1 MFITT
6 IWEKIKELVNKM
18 VGPKSIE
25 QVYHLSP
32 IISNDMLNAINLWG
46 DMYSD
51 KSPWLKQGVNGDP
64 VTIVSMGLASLISS
78 EMARTAV
85 LEMKVEINAPVAEV
99 EEKVDTPPEMKE
111 LDKITGV
118 SSDTVKKDVQVGTSD
133 RADYLNRQFDKV
145 RNSIRR
151 QLEYGIAKGGLV
163 IKPYVVFPTTNGKP
177 EVAENNAN
185 KGVAKPTA
193 DTKGGVQSSNIGNT
207 NAEKKNITEDEDI
220 NKPKIEFDYV
230 QADEF
235 YPMAFDGS
243 DRLTE
248 AAFAQRKQDKNI
260 TYTRIEYHKLVGDTV
275 TIENRVFRSENNG
288 NVNYFDTDLG
298 QEVSLKSV
306 PEWAGLER
314 RTTIRN
320 VDRLL
325 FAYFRMP
332 EANTIDPHSPLG
344 VSGFSRAVRL
354 IEQADKQFSRMLWEF
369 EGGELAID
377 VDRLAFKEIE
387 DSQGNE
393 HTVRPVM
400 QERLFRKIDLN
411 QEETYNVF
419 SPPLRD
425 ASLINGL
432 NTILMRIEDV
442 TGLSRGTI
450 SDASAE
456 ARTATELKILRQR
469 SYSSNAELQKSLES
483 ALKDV
488 IYIMNVYCDIYDI
501 TPDGEYSVGFEWDDS
516 ILVDVEAELG
526 KRITLMQN
534 GLSSKLENRM
544 WYFGETEA
552 QAKEALMKID
562 KESLQAIQ
570 QNMQIQNEYGQ
581 ETQNNKNTNSIQST
595 EQSKENK
602 QEQKKKNTEM
612 KNENE
617 Q

>member
-6 IWEKIKELVNKM
+6 IWEKIKELINKM

-25 QVYHLSP
+25 QVYHLTP
-32 IISNDMLNAINLWG
+32 IISNEMIDAINLWG
-46 DMYSD
+46 DMYKD
-51 KSPWLKQGVNGDP
+51 LSPWLKEGVNGDP
-64 VTIVSMGLASLISS
+64 VSIVSMGLPSLIAS

-85 LEMKVEINAPVAEV
+85 LEMKVEITAPIAEV
-99 EEKVDTPPEMKE
+99 EEKIEAAPDMKE

-133 RADYLNRQFDKV
+133 RADYLDRQFDKV
-145 RNSIRR
+145 RRAIRR

-163 IKPYVVFPTTNGKP
+163 IKPYPVFPVGYKP
-177 EVAENNAN
+177 GATEGEPPAPTETA
-185 KGVAKPTA
+185 TA
-193 DTKGGVQSSNIGNT
+193 DNSKGAVNSSNIGNT
-207 NAEKKNITEDEDI
+207 NAEKKNITTDEDI
-220 NKPKIEFDYV
+220 DKPKIEFDYV

-243 DRLTE
+243 DKLTE
-248 AAFAQRKQDKNI
+248 AAFAQRKQDKNV
-260 TYTRIEYHKLVGDTV
+260 TYTRIEYHKLVGDSV
-275 TIENRVFRSENNG
+275 IIENRVFKSTNNG
-288 NVNYFDTDLG
+288 SQNYYDTDLG
-298 QEVSLKSV
+298 EEVSLKSV
-306 PEWAGLER
+306 PEWSGLER
-314 RTTIRN
+314 RTTIKN

-344 VSGFSRAVRL
+344 VSGFSRAVKL

-469 SYSSNAELQKSLES
+469 SYSSNAELQKALES

-488 IYIMNVYCDIYDI
+488 IYIMNVYCDLYKI
-501 TPDGEYSVGFEWDDS
+501 TPDGEYNASFEWDDS

-552 QAKEALMKID
+552 QAREALMKID
-562 KESLQAIQ
+562 RESLQAIQ
-570 QNMQIQNEYGQ
+570 QNMQIQNQYGQ
-581 ETQNNKNTNSIQST
+581 EMQNNKDTNTMQST
-595 EQSKENK
+595 EKSVENK
-602 QEQKKKNTEM
+602 QEQKKQNTEM
-612 KNENE
+612 KNSNE

>member
-6 IWEKIKELVNKM
+6 IWEKIKELINKM

-25 QVYHLSP
+25 QVYHLTP
-32 IISNDMLNAINLWG
+32 IISNEMIDAINLWG
-46 DMYSD
+46 DMYKD
-51 KSPWLKQGVNGDP
+51 LSPWLKQGVNGDP
-64 VTIVSMGLASLISS
+64 VSIVSMGLPSLIAS

-85 LEMKVEINAPVAEV
+85 LEMKVEITAPIAEV
-99 EEKVDTPPEMKE
+99 EEKIDTAPDMKE

-118 SSDTVKKDVQVGTSD
+118 SSDTIKKDVQVGTSD
-133 RADYLNRQFDKV
+133 RADYLDRQFDKV
-145 RNSIRR
+145 RRAIRR

-163 IKPYVVFPTTNGKP
+163 IKPYPVFPVGYKP
-177 EVAENNAN
+177 GATEGEPPAPTETA
-185 KGVAKPTA
+185 TA
-193 DTKGGVQSSNIGNT
+193 DNSKGAVNSSNIGNT
-207 NAEKKNITEDEDI
+207 NAEKKNITTDEDI
-220 NKPKIEFDYV
+220 DKPKIEFDYV

-243 DRLTE
+243 DKLTE
-248 AAFAQRKQDKNI
+248 AAFAQRKQDKNV
-260 TYTRIEYHKLVGDTV
+260 TYTRIEYHKLVGDSV
-275 TIENRVFRSENNG
+275 IIENRVFKSTNNG
-288 NVNYFDTDLG
+288 SQNYYDTDLG
-298 QEVSLKSV
+298 EEVSLKAV
-306 PEWAGLER
+306 PEWSGLER
-314 RTTIRN
+314 RTTIKN

-344 VSGFSRAVRL
+344 VSGFSRAVKL

-469 SYSSNAELQKSLES
+469 SYSSNAELQKALES

-488 IYIMNVYCDIYDI
+488 IYIMNVYCDLYKI
-501 TPDGEYSVGFEWDDS
+501 TPDGEYNASFEWDDS

-552 QAKEALMKID
+552 QAREALMKID
-562 KESLQAIQ
+562 RESLQAIQ
-570 QNMQIQNEYGQ
+570 QNMQIQNQYGQ
-581 ETQNNKNTNSIQST
+581 EMQNNKDTNTMQST
-595 EQSKENK
+595 QKSVENK
-602 QEQKKKNTEM
+602 QEQKKQNTEM
-612 KNENE
+612 KNSNE

>member
-1 MFITT
+1 
-6 IWEKIKELVNKM
+6 M

-25 QVYHLSP
+25 QVYHLTP
-32 IISNDMLNAINLWG
+32 IISNEMMDAINLWG
-46 DMYSD
+46 DMYTD
-51 KSPWLKQGVNGDP
+51 KSPWLHEGVNGDP
-64 VTIVSMGLASLISS
+64 ITIVSMGLAPLIAS

-85 LEMKVEINAPVAEV
+85 LEMKVEITAPTQEV
-99 EEKVDTPPEMKE
+99 EETVDISPNMKE

-118 SSDTVKKDVQVGTSD
+118 NSEKVKKDVPIGTPD
-133 RADYLNRQFDKV
+133 RAEYLDKQFDKV
-145 RNSIRR
+145 RRAIRR

-163 IKPYVVFPTTNGKP
+163 IKPYVVFPPNSEKTATT
-177 EVAENNAN
+177 
-185 KGVAKPTA
+185 
-193 DTKGGVQSSNIGNT
+193 TKNTVKSGVQSSNIGNT
-207 NAEKKNITEDEDI
+207 NAEKKSVTEDEDI
-220 NKPKIEFDYV
+220 KKPKIEFDYV

-243 DRLTE
+243 DKLTE
-248 AAFAQRKQDKNI
+248 AAFAQRKQDKNV
-260 TYTRIEYHKLVGDTV
+260 TYTRIEYHKLEGDHV
-275 TIENRVFRSENNG
+275 VIENRVFRSTNNG
-288 NVNYFDTDLG
+288 NQNYFDTDLG
-298 QEVSLKSV
+298 EEVSLKAV
-306 PEWAGLER
+306 PEWSGLER
-314 RTTIRN
+314 HTIITG

-344 VSGFSRAVRL
+344 VSGFSRAVQL
-354 IEQADKQFSRMLWEF
+354 IKQADMQFSRMLWEF
-369 EGGELAID
+369 EGGELAVD
-377 VDRLAFKEIE
+377 VDRLAFKEME

-393 HTVRPVM
+393 HTVRPVL

-411 QEETYNVF
+411 KDETYNVF
-419 SPPLRD
+419 APPLRD

-432 NTILMRIEDV
+432 NAILMRIEDV

-469 SYSSNAELQKSLES
+469 SYSSNAELQKSLET

-488 IYIMNVYCDIYDI
+488 IYIMNVYCDLYEI
-501 TPDGEYSVGFEWDDS
+501 TPEGEYNASFEWDDS
-516 ILVDVEAELG
+516 ILVDIEAELG

-544 WYFGETEA
+544 WYFGETEE
-552 QAKEALMKID
+552 QARDALMKID

-570 QNMQIQNEYGQ
+570 QNMMIQNKYGT
-581 ETQNNKNTNSIQST
+581 EVQNNKNTNTIQST
-595 EQSKENK
+595 EKAKTNK
-602 QEQKKKNTEM
+602 QEQKEKNTEM
-612 KNENE
+612 KNSNE

>member
-32 IISNDMLNAINLWG
+32 IISNEMMDAINLWG
-46 DMYSD
+46 DMYTD
-51 KSPWLKQGVNGDP
+51 KSPWLHSGVNGDP
-64 VTIVSMGLASLISS
+64 VEVVSMGLASLIAS

-85 LEMKVEINAPVAEV
+85 LEMKVEINAPVAEI
-99 EEKVDTPPEMKE
+99 EEKVDTTPEMKE

-118 SSDTVKKDVQVGTSD
+118 NSDTMKKDVQIGTSD

-145 RNSIRR
+145 RRAIRR
-151 QLEYGIAKGGLV
+151 QLEYGIAKGGLI
-163 IKPYVVFPTTNGKP
+163 IKPYVVFPKGDTKTDNTP
-177 EVAENNAN
+177 E
-185 KGVAKPTA
+185 KPTVNK
-193 DTKGGVQSSNIGNT
+193 KGGVNSSNIGNT
-207 NAEKKNITEDEDI
+207 NAEKKHITEDEDI

-235 YPMAFDGS
+235 YPMAFDG
-243 DRLTE
+243 DNKITE
-248 AAFAQRKQDKNI
+248 AAFSQRKQDKNV
-260 TYTRIEYHKLVGDTV
+260 TYTRIEYHKLVGNKV
-275 TIENRVFRSENNG
+275 TIENRVFKSTNNG
-288 NVNYFDTDLG
+288 NLNYFDTDLG
-298 QEVSLKSV
+298 EEVSLKSV

-314 RTTIRN
+314 HTTIEN

-332 EANTIDPHSPLG
+332 QANTIDPHSPLG
-344 VSGFSRAVRL
+344 VSGFSRAVKL

-377 VDRLAFKEIE
+377 VDRLAFKEME

-393 HTVRPVM
+393 HTVRPVL

-411 QEETYNVF
+411 KDETYNIF

-469 SYSSNAELQKSLES
+469 SYSSNAEIQKALED

-501 TPDGEYSVGFEWDDS
+501 TPEGQYSASFEWDDS

-544 WYFGETEA
+544 WYFGETES
-552 QAKEALMKID
+552 QAEEALMKIN
-562 KESLQAIQ
+562 KESLQAIE
-570 QNMQIQNEYGQ
+570 QNMLIQNKYGT

-595 EQSKENK
+595 EQANQNK

-617 Q
+617 P

>member
-32 IISNDMLNAINLWG
+32 IISNEMIDAINLWG
-46 DMYSD
+46 DMYKD
-51 KSPWLKQGVNGDP
+51 KSPWLKTGVPGDP
-64 VTIVSMGLASLISS
+64 VSIVSMGLPSLIAS

-85 LEMKVEINAPVAEV
+85 LEMKVEINAPIAEV
-99 EEKVDTPPEMKE
+99 EEKVNTAPNIKE
-111 LDKITGV
+111 LDEITGV
-118 SSDTVKKDVQVGTSD
+118 SSDTVKKEVQVGTSD
-133 RADYLNRQFDKV
+133 RADYLDRQFDKV
-145 RNSIRR
+145 RRAIRR

-163 IKPYVVFPTTNGKP
+163 IKPYPVFPVGTSDTSGKP
-177 EVAENNAN
+177 
-185 KGVAKPTA
+185 TT
-193 DTKGGVQSSNIGNT
+193 DTKGAVNSSNIGNT
-207 NAEKKNITEDEDI
+207 NAEKKNITTDEDI
-220 NKPKIEFDYV
+220 DKPKIEFDYV

-243 DRLTE
+243 DKLTE
-248 AAFAQRKQDKNI
+248 AAFAQRKQDKNV
-260 TYTRIEYHKLVGDTV
+260 TYTRIEYHKLAGNTV
-275 TIENRVFRSENNG
+275 TIENRVFKSTNNG
-288 NVNYFDTDLG
+288 SQNYYDTDLG
-298 QEVSLKSV
+298 EEVSLKAV
-306 PEWAGLER
+306 PEWSGLER
-314 RTTIRN
+314 RTVIKD

-344 VSGFSRAVRL
+344 VSGFSRAVKL

-393 HTVRPVM
+393 RTIRPVM

-411 QEETYNVF
+411 QEETYNIF

-432 NTILMRIEDV
+432 NAILMRIEDV

-469 SYSSNAELQKSLES
+469 SYSSNAEIQKSLED

-488 IYIMNVYCDIYDI
+488 IYIMNVYCDLYDI
-501 TPDGEYSVGFEWDDS
+501 TPAGEYNASFEWDDS

-552 QAKEALMKID
+552 QAREALMKID
-562 KESLQAIQ
+562 RESLQAIQ
-570 QNMQIQNEYGQ
+570 QNMQIQSKYGQ
-581 ETQNNKNTNSIQST
+581 EMQNNKDTNTMQST
-595 EQSKENK
+595 EKAVENK
-602 QEQKKKNTEM
+602 QEQKKQNTEI

>member
-25 QVYHLSP
+25 QVYHLTP
-32 IISNDMLNAINLWG
+32 IISNDMINAINLWG
-46 DMYSD
+46 DMYTD
-51 KSPWLKQGVNGDP
+51 KSPWLHEGVNGDP
-64 VTIVSMGLASLISS
+64 VEIVSMGLASLIAS

-85 LEMKVEINAPVAEV
+85 LEMKVEITAPIAEI
-99 EEKVDTPPEMKE
+99 EEKVDTAPEMKE

-118 SSDTVKKDVQVGTSD
+118 SSDTVKKDVQIGTSD
-133 RADYLNRQFDKV
+133 RADYLDRQFDKV
-145 RNSIRR
+145 RRAIRR

-163 IKPYVVFPTTNGKP
+163 IKPYPVFP
-177 EVAENNAN
+177 
-185 KGVAKPTA
+185 KGDAKSGAQNSAPQKPTT
-193 DTKGGVQSSNIGNT
+193 DKNGGVNSSNIGNT

-235 YPMAFDGS
+235 FPMAFDGS
-243 DRLTE
+243 DKLTE
-248 AAFAQRKQDKNI
+248 AAFAQRKQDKNV
-260 TYTRIEYHKLVGDTV
+260 TYTRIEYHKLVGNTV
-275 TIENRVFRSENNG
+275 TIENRVFRSTNNG
-288 NVNYFDTDLG
+288 SLNYIDTDLG
-298 QEVSLKSV
+298 EEVSLNSV
-306 PEWAGLER
+306 PEWSGLER
-314 RTTIRN
+314 KTTINN

-344 VSGFSRAVRL
+344 VSGFSRATKL

-377 VDRLAFKEIE
+377 VDRLAFKEME
-387 DSQGNE
+387 DAQGNE
-393 HTVRPVM
+393 HTVRPVL

-411 QEETYNVF
+411 KDETYNIF

-469 SYSSNAELQKSLES
+469 SYSSNAEIQKALED

-488 IYIMNVYCDIYDI
+488 IYIMNVYCDIYEI
-501 TPDGEYSVGFEWDDS
+501 TPEGEYNASFEWDDS

-544 WYFGETEA
+544 WYFGETEE
-552 QAKEALMKID
+552 QARDALMKINQ
-562 KESLQAIQ
+562 ESLKAIQ
-570 QNMQIQNEYGQ
+570 QNMLIQNKYGT

-595 EQSKENK
+595 EQSNQNK

-617 Q
+617 P

>member
-1 MFITT
+1 MFLTT

-32 IISNDMLNAINLWG
+32 IISNDMIDAINLWG

-64 VTIVSMGLASLISS
+64 VTIVSMGLASLIAS

-99 EEKVDTPPEMKE
+99 EEKVDTPPDMKE

-118 SSDTVKKDVQVGTSD
+118 SSDTVKKDVQVGTSE

-177 EVAENNAN
+177 EVVENASN

-235 YPMAFDGS
+235 YPMAFDGN

-275 TIENRVFRSENNG
+275 TIENRVFRTENNG
-288 NVNYFDTDLG
+288 NLNYYDTDLG

-314 RTTIRN
+314 HTTIRN

-344 VSGFSRAVRL
+344 VSGFSRAVGL

-377 VDRLAFKEIE
+377 VDRLAFKEIK
-387 DSQGNE
+387 DKQGNE

-501 TPDGEYSVGFEWDDS
+501 TADGEYSVGFEWDDS

-570 QNMQIQNEYGQ
+570 QNMMIQNEYGQ

-595 EQSKENK
+595 EQSKENR
-602 QEQKKKNTEM
+602 QEQQKKNTEM
-612 KNENE
+612 KNSQE

>member
-6 IWEKIKELVNKM
+6 IWEKIKELINKM

-25 QVYHLSP
+25 QVYHLTP
-32 IISNDMLNAINLWG
+32 IISNEMIDAINLWG
-46 DMYSD
+46 DMYKD
-51 KSPWLKQGVNGDP
+51 LSPWLKQGVNGDP
-64 VTIVSMGLASLISS
+64 VEIVSMGLPSLIAS

-85 LEMKVEINAPVAEV
+85 LEMKVEITAPIAEV
-99 EEKVDTPPEMKE
+99 EEKIDAAPDMKE

-118 SSDTVKKDVQVGTSD
+118 SSDTIKKDVQVGTSD
-133 RADYLNRQFDKV
+133 RADYLDRQFDKV
-145 RNSIRR
+145 RRAIRR

-163 IKPYVVFPTTNGKP
+163 IKPYPVFPVGYKP
-177 EVAENNAN
+177 GATEGEPPAPTETA
-185 KGVAKPTA
+185 TA
-193 DTKGGVQSSNIGNT
+193 DNSKGAVNSSNIGNT
-207 NAEKKNITEDEDI
+207 NAEKKNITTDEDI
-220 NKPKIEFDYV
+220 DKPKIEFDYV

-243 DRLTE
+243 DKLTE
-248 AAFAQRKQDKNI
+248 AAFAQRKQDKNV
-260 TYTRIEYHKLVGDTV
+260 TYTRIEYHKLVGDSV
-275 TIENRVFRSENNG
+275 IIENRVFKSTNNG
-288 NVNYFDTDLG
+288 SQNYYDTDLG
-298 QEVSLKSV
+298 EEVSLKAV
-306 PEWAGLER
+306 PEWSGLER
-314 RTTIRN
+314 RTTIKN

-344 VSGFSRAVRL
+344 VSGFSRAVKL

-469 SYSSNAELQKSLES
+469 SYSSNAELQKALES

-488 IYIMNVYCDIYDI
+488 IYIMNVYCDLYKI
-501 TPDGEYSVGFEWDDS
+501 TPDGEYNASFEWDDS

-552 QAKEALMKID
+552 QAREALMKID
-562 KESLQAIQ
+562 RESLQAIQ
-570 QNMQIQNEYGQ
+570 QNMQIQNQYGQ
-581 ETQNNKNTNSIQST
+581 EMQNNKNTNTMQST
-595 EQSKENK
+595 EKSVENK
-602 QEQKKKNTEM
+602 QEQKKQNTEM
-612 KNENE
+612 KNSNE